1 MKNEYES
8 IRNIQIKW
16 FNWYLQKIKIFTDDV
31 KGFKFDYLYKKLY
44 KIAGL
49 LCINEI
55 KKTIN
60 KK

>member
-1 MKNEYES
+1 MKNEYEL

-16 FNWYLQKIKIFTDDV
+16 FNWYLQKIKIFTKDV
-31 KGFKFDYLYKKLY
+31 KDFNFDYLYKKLH